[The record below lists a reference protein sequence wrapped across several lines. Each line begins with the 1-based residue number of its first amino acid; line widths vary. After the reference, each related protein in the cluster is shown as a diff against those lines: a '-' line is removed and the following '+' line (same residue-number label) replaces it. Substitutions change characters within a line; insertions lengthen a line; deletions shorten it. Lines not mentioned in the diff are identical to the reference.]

1 MRLIFLGASLLVLSG
16 CSTPSEPAPAQTTAA
31 AQACVMPDQ
40 ITAPVMAEV
49 DPGQVVRDTPVTYH
63 MLALTWSPEW
73 CRAHGTESSQKMQC
87 VDNRF
92 GWVLHG
98 LWPNGDRAPHPRFC
112 RAATP
117 VPVATIRR
125 HLCQTPSPDLM
136 QHEWAAH
143 GVCAW
148 DDADSYF
155 TQAGALWE
163 GLSRPDPVA
172 LAGASGK
179 VTAGALRTAFVAANP
194 ALPREAVF
202 VGVTPGNRLREVRV
216 CHDLSLK
223 PQACPANARG
233 TPDAVEITVQP
244 VS

>member
-1 MRLIFLGASLLVLSG
+1 MRLIILAAGLLALSG
-16 CSTPSEPAPAQTTAA
+16 CSTPSEPAPAPATVAA
-31 AQACVMPDQ
+31 HACVLPAE
-40 ITAPVMAEV
+40 IAPLAMVPV
-49 DPGQVVRDTPVTYH
+49 DPAQVVRDTPVSYH

-73 CRAHGTESSQKMQC
+73 CRAHGTEPSEKLQC

-143 GVCAW
+143 GICAW
-148 DDADSYF
+148 DDADTYF

-163 GLSRPDPVA
+163 GLRRPDPAA
-172 LAGASGK
+172 LAGPSGQ

-194 ALPREAVF
+194 GLTREAVF
-202 VGVTPGNRLREVRV
+202 VGVTSGNRLREVRV

-223 PQACPANARG
+223 PQACPTDSRG
-233 TPDAVEITVQP
+233 TPDAVAITVQP